1 MASFSLRTT
10 SVSVNQDAETAHA
23 TKLAADANI
32 EALRAQLAEAERL
45 GKQTDLADQKAQVKK
60 KYYHAKKK
68 AEADQK
74 IADASQKIADA
85 LLAELSALEDGQE
98 PPQPQELVEKSK
110 TVAPELA
117 YHQRSATNNVL
128 RAVANDSPVPGLL
141 SGGKITATFKGH
153 GYNASNAFSWSLK
166 NQSNEDVELIFPAG
180 QIFVPENR
188 GRVQNLVLREELKV
202 NLSGG
207 SEKSGTCYAF
217 CGNSNF
223 GSPSGGLP
231 FTYMP
236 FNINTGC
243 LSSQDQ
249 LWSRLSELK
258 LDSRVWSDLSSG
270 EHRTLP
276 PPTEQEQA
284 EGNAMEREAS
294 EGVEREL
301 NDFDGGEGETKSG
314 QSSDTM
320 VRRILF
326 CYFYFINFLFL
337 FDKTKKKKNL
347 KNYCMLCGI
356 NFIPEDDRKRLTFFF
371 VPSLLVML
379 FRPLFL
385 LFLRRRL
392 PSQRRRRS

>member
-1 MASFSLRTT
+1 M
-10 SVSVNQDAETAHA
+10 
-23 TKLAADANI
+23 
-32 EALRAQLAEAERL
+32 
-45 GKQTDLADQKAQVKK
+45 
-60 KYYHAKKK
+60 
-68 AEADQK
+68 
-74 IADASQKIADA
+74 
-85 LLAELSALEDGQE
+85 
-98 PPQPQELVEKSK
+98 
-110 TVAPELA
+110 
-117 YHQRSATNNVL
+117 
-128 RAVANDSPVPGLL
+128 L

-326 CYFYFINFLFL
+326 CYFYFINFLFYL
-337 FDKTKKKKNL
+337 IRKKR
-347 KNYCMLCGI
+347 I
-356 NFIPEDDRKRLTFFF
+356 
-371 VPSLLVML
+371 
-379 FRPLFL
+379 
-385 LFLRRRL
+385 
-392 PSQRRRRS
+392 

>member
-1 MASFSLRTT
+1 MYKPKQLKKINMASFSLRTT

-23 TKLAADANI
+23 TKLAADAKI

-98 PPQPQELVEKSK
+98 PPQPQVLVEKSK

-217 CGNSNF
+217 SGNSNF

-326 CYFYFINFLFL
+326 CYFYFINFLFYL
-337 FDKTKKKKNL
+337 IRKKR
-347 KNYCMLCGI
+347 I
-356 NFIPEDDRKRLTFFF
+356 
-371 VPSLLVML
+371 
-379 FRPLFL
+379 
-385 LFLRRRL
+385 
-392 PSQRRRRS
+392 